1 LQKSRARSPIPVSS
15 RGAEIAARQPDRSVA
30 PVPVRIDT
38 AEVTEGT
45 YRTAHP
51 DGSETSECRLP
62 DQALSAIERGAV
74 RGLYVNWD
82 IEITVC
88 FDERDA
94 VESHFVGAWNA
105 GI

>member
-1 LQKSRARSPIPVSS
+1 M
-15 RGAEIAARQPDRSVA
+15 A